1 MRCYSHFLIFGH
13 IGACLAWVVLVEVMQ
28 SLECRP
34 CPCTTL
40 GKAIP
45 QADRLI
51 LGCDSLATFRRMH
64 DRLTIGSGVMS
75 NLTRGTFLRHSPG
88 EIAARRAVLEVVVE
102 ITDGISFIVLN
113 DLGKVT

>member
-1 MRCYSHFLIFGH
+1 
-13 IGACLAWVVLVEVMQ
+13 
-28 SLECRP
+28 
-34 CPCTTL
+34 
-40 GKAIP
+40 
-45 QADRLI
+45 
-51 LGCDSLATFRRMH
+51 MH

-88 EIAARRAVLEVVVE
+88 EVAARALLEVDVE